1 MSHDTTLLF
10 GLPGVRVQYVE
21 QIQFG
26 ARVVHVLTAAD
37 GSAAGCPGCGVVST
51 SVKGKVTTA
60 PRDIPYGE
68 TGISV
73 LWHKTR
79 WRCRESSCVRLSFTE
94 AIDEVPAGRRTTG
107 RLRRAIG
114 AAVGDA
120 ARSVA
125 EVADVHGVSWPT
137 AHTAFIEHA
146 DALLPA
152 PEPTTVLGIDE
163 TRRGKPRWVQDSDTE
178 RWRRVD
184 PYDTG
189 FVDLD
194 GDQGLLGQREGRT
207 SKSVVD
213 WLEQQSVE
221 FREAVLFVA
230 IDPAAVYA
238 KAIRTPGLL
247 PNARLVVDHFH
258 MTKLANDAVTRV
270 RRRVIWEQQGRRGR
284 KIDPAWA
291 NRRRLLTGQERLSAR
306 GFARMWNSL
315 VDADPSGQVLAAW
328 IAKEEL
334 RKLLAL
340 ARTDA
345 APDQIAAQLYVFY
358 DWCAATSISEL
369 HTLAGTVE
377 TWWPEIEAFLE
388 TGITNA
394 KTEGLNR
401 LVKQVKRSGCGF
413 RNVNN
418 QHRRVRFHCTRT
430 HRAATADSK
439 PLPAQV

>member
-1 MSHDTTLLF
+1 
-10 GLPGVRVQYVE
+10 VR
-21 QIQFG
+21 
-26 ARVVHVLTAAD
+26 A
-37 GSAAGCPGCGVVST
+37 
-51 SVKGKVTTA
+51 
-60 PRDIPYGE
+60 
-68 TGISV
+68 
-73 LWHKTR
+73 
-79 WRCRESSCVRLSFTE
+79 SFTE
-94 AIDEVPAGRRTTG
+94 AIDQVPAGQRTTS

-125 EVADVHGVSWPT
+125 EVASAYAVAWPT
-137 AHTAFIEHA
+137 AHAAFIEHA
-146 DALLPA
+146 EALLTA
-152 PEPTTVLGIDE
+152 PEPTRVLGIDE
-163 TRRGKPRWVQDSDTE
+163 TRRGKPRWVRDSDTK

-189 FVDLD
+189 FVDLA
-194 GDQGLLGQREGRT
+194 GCQGLLGQREGRT
-207 SKSVVD
+207 SKTVVQ
-213 WLEQQSVE
+213 WLGEQSPQ
-221 FREAVLFVA
+221 FREAIVFVA

-238 KAIRTPGLL
+238 KAVRTPGLL

-258 MTKLANDAVTRV
+258 LVKLANDCVTKV

-291 NRRRLLTGQERLSAR
+291 NRRRLLTAKERLPAK
-306 GFARMWNSL
+306 GFIRMWNVLIDS
-315 VDADPSGQVLAAW
+315 DPSGQILSAW

-340 ARTDA
+340 ARTK
-345 APDQIAAQLYVFY
+345 PPREQIASQLYVFY
-358 DWCAATSISEL
+358 NWCAGTDIAEL

-377 TWWPEIEAFLE
+377 TWWPEIEAFID

-413 RNVNN
+413 RNVAN
-418 QHRRVRFHCTRT
+418 QHRRVRFHCTRA
-430 HRAATADSK
+430 HRAATAATRS
-439 PLPAQV
+439 LPA